1 MDKLPAYAM
10 LMAMIFNRK
19 NVHKMTKPLTYSLIF
34 WLPVLL
40 MIAIVSCNQPADKN
54 PDQSKNN
61 IEIKDSSQ
69 LSPPSYNEENRTQVE
84 SIENNIINNVDGDS
98 YIVDCE
104 ESRIE
109 WFCGKHTGY
118 VKLKSGTLY
127 LKEKEIV
134 GGNFYVLMDSIV
146 NTDIDYELMRL
157 TLMNTL
163 KSKDFFDAEQFPT
176 SRFKL
181 TRIEKIEGDNHC
193 LSGLLKIK
201 DVERLITF
209 HSEIKFEDE
218 FISAISE
225 KFIIDRTKWGI
236 TTMSKD
242 YVESDE
248 SFIVTD
254 EIRFV
259 VHLVARAK

>member
-1 MDKLPAYAM
+1 
-10 LMAMIFNRK
+10 
-19 NVHKMTKPLTYSLIF
+19 MTKPFTSSLIF
-34 WLPVLL
+34 CLPVLF
-40 MIAIVSCNQPADKN
+40 MVAIISCNQHADKN
-54 PDQSKNN
+54 TGHSKNN
-61 IEIKDSSQ
+61 NEIKDSSR
-69 LSPPSYNEENRTQVE
+69 SVPTFIEEEKNVHVDSVV
-84 SIENNIINNVDGDS
+84 SITNNNVEGDS

-118 VKLKSGTLY
+118 VKLQSGTFY

-134 GGNFYVLMDSIV
+134 SGNFFVLMDSIV

-157 TLMNTL
+157 TLMNIL

-181 TRIEKIEGDNHC
+181 TRIEKIEGDNYC

-218 FISAISE
+218 FISATSE
-225 KFIIDRTKWGI
+225 KFRIDRTKWGI
-236 TTMSKD
+236 TTMSQD
-242 YVESDE
+242 YVESDD
-248 SFIVTD
+248 SFVVTD

>member
-1 MDKLPAYAM
+1 
-10 LMAMIFNRK
+10 
-19 NVHKMTKPLTYSLIF
+19 MTKPFTYSLIF
-34 WLPVLL
+34 WLTVLL
-40 MIAIVSCNQPADKN
+40 MTAIVSCDQPADKN
-54 PDQSKNN
+54 TDQSINN
-61 IEIKDSSQ
+61 NEIKDASHLDT
-69 LSPPSYNEENRTQVE
+69 LSNDEEKIARVD
-84 SIENNIINNVDGDS
+84 SIENKTINNFDGDR

-118 VKLKSGTLY
+118 VKLKSGTFY

-134 GGNFYVLMDSIV
+134 GGNFFVLIDSIV

-181 TRIEKIEGDNHC
+181 TRIEKIDGDNHC

-236 TTMSKD
+236 TTMSQD
-242 YVESDE
+242 YVESEE

-254 EIRFV
+254 EIRLV
-259 VHLVARAK
+259 VHLVARAQ

>member
-1 MDKLPAYAM
+1 
-10 LMAMIFNRK
+10 
-19 NVHKMTKPLTYSLIF
+19 MTKSFTYSLIF

-40 MIAIVSCNQPADKN
+40 MIAIVSCDQLADKN
-54 PDQSKNN
+54 PGQSKNN
-61 IEIKDSSQ
+61 NEIKDSSQ
-69 LSPPSYNEENRTQVE
+69 LSPPSNNEENNIQVE
-84 SIENNIINNVDGDS
+84 SIENKTINNVEGDG
-98 YIVDCE
+98 YIVDCK
-104 ESRIE
+104 ESSIE

-118 VKLKSGTLY
+118 VKLQSGILY

-134 GGNFYVLMDSIV
+134 GGNFFVLMDSIV

-163 KSKDFFDAEQFPT
+163 KSKDFFNAEQFPT
-176 SRFKL
+176 SRFTL

-209 HSEIKFEDE
+209 HSEIKYEDE

-242 YVESDE
+242 FVESEE
-248 SFIVTD
+248 SFIVSD
-254 EIRFV
+254 EIRFLI
-259 VHLVARAK
+259 HLFASSSNSE